1 MTSWIPMLEWMVE
14 AIIEMSRIYKIGD
27 LPNIDIEDVEIIVQ
41 NQYPL
46 PSDEYEEMANDMQ
59 QVNTQVMSRK
69 KYIEKWHNVP
79 GDVADE
85 ELKQIQLEKQMLED
99 SYSQFETDL
108 GDDE

>member
-1 MTSWIPMLEWMVE
+1 MDGRS
-14 AIIEMSRIYKIGD
+14 YY
-27 LPNIDIEDVEIIVQ
+27 IEDVEIIVQ

-99 SYSQFETDL
+99 SYSQFETGEL
-108 GDDE
+108 DE